1 MENIT
6 KKNENKREKRR
17 KQTAEVFTPNKLV
30 NEMLDKLSDCSN
42 NSVWKEGKTF
52 CDPAC
57 GNGNFLVW
65 VLLIKISKGHNPTE
79 AIKAIHG
86 LDIKRLTDYPSPT
99 YRLRVGVCR
108 AIYEVYEHKVVELV
122 IGVKHRKEAYKA
134 EAK

>member
-1 MENIT
+1 MTFINHLEGYFLIFT
-6 KKNENKREKRR
+6 TGAQKDLKNLPR
-17 KQTAEVFTPNKLV
+17 KSSQTIYK
-30 NEMLDKLSDCSN
+30 KLS
-42 NSVWKEGKTF
+42 
-52 CDPAC
+52 
-57 GNGNFLVW
+57 
-65 VLLIKISKGHNPTE
+65 LLIAGKD
-79 AIKAIHG
+79 G